1 MILSDEWRVILPEM
15 TTSSSVNDYIRFE
28 FIMRVVKVI
37 QYHLFNSFLA
47 TKLLETEQN

>member
-1 MILSDEWRVILPEM
+1 MISDEWRVILPEM
-15 TTSSSVNDYIRFE
+15 TTSSSVKDYIRLE

-37 QYHLFNSFLA
+37 RYHLFNLFVV